1 MDVEDV
7 DAALEPVALPPPLGT
22 GAVANNAE
30 MADTGTAAAESTTAT
45 EADEGMISTTTTTTN
60 QATNAKSLTWKSIVD
75 GARVIHLTSSP
86 NGRLGLTLVEISNKA
101 TGMPCGLQI
110 VAIDPRYCTF
120 RDKVSVGDVM
130 VEIDGREVTT
140 LADATTKTSST
151 AGNEGR
157 ERSIIICKREYYL
170 KDQEE
175 AGGGGGMNNCNND
188 TTTTTGTTSTKKR
201 KEMDDGV
208 IEIIGGETEPTPED
222 ASNTAA
228 TITPVAAAAIGGAL
242 LSIPRSLRQV
252 SDDNFVNLMTA
263 ELERRG
269 FTVSLRLLEVKPN
282 VEKRYKKISK
292 MSTTPKIL
300 PSFPFHP
307 CTSNLP
313 GLDIDQWNIMFHR
326 LQRIIL
332 VNRNNFNP
340 VGNVVGSDAALC
352 EWTRNQVSQW
362 KRMKLDNRHGLTLD
376 RIAMLHSLGIDQWSS
391 AFDTATTPIN
401 LVAGMPTSN
410 NIIQLMGQQQQ
421 AVNSM
426 NPMLMFMMQ
435 QRRAQQAGMFMAN
448 ALSLSAGSSSAIGG
462 QVGMPD
468 TAELSTARTMNIE
481 EQIDNYIAPTEPVS
495 QKAMYTTRRIDAATA
510 LSPRFTKTYINSH
523 ADIENITWGFGSY
536 LGQREFNT
544 TTTTT
549 TTTTD
554 NGRTE
559 LNDSI
564 DLRCAL
570 FAISRGDPTRAT
582 KVLLRLLRHK
592 ECKDIYT
599 AIHAKLMKDSYI
611 VERQIVAGIKRSIAH
626 HTPSNKGG
634 TRPIAAATF
643 VKNVVSACIFHV
655 VAENLEFKPTELKN
669 AIGTS
674 MGLLNAAKDTVKSLI
689 TDNVSIGLY
698 ERKERKDKIVDK
710 VFTYIFGYCTDDQYT
725 KLATNLSKGSKDT
738 VEILDPTTGE
748 KKTVQKRVW
757 LTCKKKIERYND
769 FKNSEYFTA
778 FQRDNSDANV
788 SYSIYYNIMEKDCK
802 FVANP

>member
-1 MDVEDV
+1 
-7 DAALEPVALPPPLGT
+7 
-22 GAVANNAE
+22 
-30 MADTGTAAAESTTAT
+30 
-45 EADEGMISTTTTTTN
+45 
-60 QATNAKSLTWKSIVD
+60 
-75 GARVIHLTSSP
+75 
-86 NGRLGLTLVEISNKA
+86 
-101 TGMPCGLQI
+101 
-110 VAIDPRYCTF
+110 
-120 RDKVSVGDVM
+120 
-130 VEIDGREVTT
+130 
-140 LADATTKTSST
+140 
-151 AGNEGR
+151 
-157 ERSIIICKREYYL
+157 
-170 KDQEE
+170 
-175 AGGGGGMNNCNND
+175 
-188 TTTTTGTTSTKKR
+188 
-201 KEMDDGV
+201 
-208 IEIIGGETEPTPED
+208 
-222 ASNTAA
+222 
-228 TITPVAAAAIGGAL
+228 
-242 LSIPRSLRQV
+242 
-252 SDDNFVNLMTA
+252 
-263 ELERRG
+263 
-269 FTVSLRLLEVKPN
+269 
-282 VEKRYKKISK
+282 
-292 MSTTPKIL
+292 
-300 PSFPFHP
+300 
-307 CTSNLP
+307 
-313 GLDIDQWNIMFHR
+313 
-326 LQRIIL
+326 
-332 VNRNNFNP
+332 
-340 VGNVVGSDAALC
+340 
-352 EWTRNQVSQW
+352 
-362 KRMKLDNRHGLTLD
+362 
-376 RIAMLHSLGIDQWSS
+376 
-391 AFDTATTPIN
+391 
-401 LVAGMPTSN
+401 
-410 NIIQLMGQQQQ
+410 
-421 AVNSM
+421 M

-468 TAELSTARTMNIE
+468 TAELSTTRTMNIE
-481 EQIDNYIAPTEPVS
+481 EQIDNYIPPTEPVS

-536 LGQREFNT
+536 VGQREFN
-544 TTTTT
+544 T

-559 LNDSI
+559 LNDSV

-674 MGLLNAAKDTVKSLI
+674 MGLLNTAKDTVKSLI

>member
-1 MDVEDV
+1 MMDVEDV

-22 GAVANNAE
+22 GAVADNAE
-30 MADTGTAAAESTTAT
+30 MADMGAAAESTTAT
-45 EADEGMISTTTTTTN
+45 EADEEISTTTMTTT
-60 QATNAKSLTWKSIVD
+60 ATDARLLTWKSIVD
-75 GARVIHLTSSP
+75 GTRVIHLSPSP
-86 NGRLGLTLVEISNKA
+86 NGRLGLTLVEISNKT
-101 TGMPCGLQI
+101 TGRPCGLQI
-110 VAIDPRYCTF
+110 VAIDPRYCAF

-140 LADATTKTSST
+140 LADATTKTST
-151 AGNEGR
+151 VGNEGR

-175 AGGGGGMNNCNND
+175 EGGGGMNNYIN
-188 TTTTTGTTSTKKR
+188 TTTTTDTTGTKKR
-201 KEMDDGV
+201 KEMDDEV
-208 IEIIGGETEPTPED
+208 IEIIGGETEPTPEN

-228 TITPVAAAAIGGAL
+228 TITPVAAIGAL

-332 VNRNNFNP
+332 VNRNNYNP
-340 VGNVVGSDAALC
+340 IGSVVSSDAALC
-352 EWTRNQVSQW
+352 EWTKNQVSQW

-391 AFDTATTPIN
+391 AFDTTTPIN

-410 NIIQLMGQQQQ
+410 NNIQLMGQQQQQ

-448 ALSLSAGSSSAIGG
+448 ALSLSAGLSSAIGG

-468 TAELSTARTMNIE
+468 TAELSATKTMNIE

-495 QKAMYTTRRIDAATA
+495 QKAMYTARRIDAATA
-510 LSPRFTKTYINSH
+510 LSPRFMKTYINSH

-536 LGQREFNT
+536 VGQREFN
-544 TTTTT
+544 TTTT

-559 LNDSI
+559 LNDSV

-570 FAISRGDPTRAT
+570 FAISRGDPTHAT
-582 KVLLRLLRHK
+582 KVLLRLLRQK

-669 AIGTS
+669 AIGAS

-738 VEILDPTTGE
+738 VEILDPTTGV
-748 KKTVQKRVW
+748 KRTVQKRVW
-757 LTCKKKIERYND
+757 LTCKKKMERYND
-769 FKNSEYFTA
+769 FKNSEHFTA

-788 SYSIYYNIMEKDCK
+788 SYSIYYNIMEKDCCK